1 MKIKGIVLSM
11 ILSLTIFFLITPSG
25 YADAY
30 SYVYS
35 SSSLNVRYGPS
46 TAHKKLETIAPNTK
60 LIKMSSSSGWTK
72 IYYKG
77 AMYYVAS
84 QYVSPSE
91 TSNIGNKYNYSTSNK
106 DNSAYVVYPN
116 GNSSKNI
123 EKLVAY
129 GYKFIGCGYSQK
141 DRYGPYTYDCSS
153 YLNKLF
159 KDMLGINI
167 GSWTGE
173 IKSKYDGTRY
183 EVALSERKRGDILW
197 GTTGK
202 DNHVALYL
210 GSNKI
215 LHCSGSRGV
224 AITDM
229 YYNSV
234 LKWTD
239 CYRLIK

>member
-11 ILSLTIFFLITPSG
+11 ILSLTIFFLLTPSG

-60 LIKMSSSSGWTK
+60 LMKMSSSNGWTK

-84 QYVSPSE
+84 QHVSPSG
-91 TSNIGNKYNYSTSNK
+91 TSNNKYNYSKPNK
-106 DNSAYVVYPN
+106 NNTYVVYPN
-116 GNSSKNI
+116 GSSSKDI

-159 KDMLGINI
+159 KDTVGIYI

-173 IKSKYDGTRY
+173 IKNKYDRTHY

-210 GSNKI
+210 GNNKI

-224 AITDM
+224 AVTSM
-229 YYNSV
+229 YYSSA

>member
-106 DNSAYVVYPN
+106 VNSAYVVYPN

-215 LHCSGSRGV
+215 LHCSGYRGV

>member
-60 LIKMSSSSGWTK
+60 LMKMSSSNGWTK

-91 TSNIGNKYNYSTSNK
+91 TSNIGNKYNYSASNK

-159 KDMLGINI
+159 KDTLGINI